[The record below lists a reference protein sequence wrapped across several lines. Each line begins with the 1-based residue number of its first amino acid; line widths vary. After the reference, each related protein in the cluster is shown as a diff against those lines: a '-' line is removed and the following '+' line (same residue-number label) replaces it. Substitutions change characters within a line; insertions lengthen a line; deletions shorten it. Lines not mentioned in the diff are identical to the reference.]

1 MDTARNHS
9 ATHLLHAALR
19 RVLGEHVKQAGSLVT
34 PSRLRFDF
42 THIAPLSAEELRQIE
57 NEVNRAILADMP
69 ITTEIMPYDRA
80 VGEKQA
86 MALFG
91 EKYEADVR
99 VVEMAC
105 ESVELCGGTH
115 LSATGQAGTFC
126 ILSEA
131 GIAAG
136 VRRIEALTGWEA
148 LRYWQGLRDEVRE
161 AGHLLKAAQ
170 Y

>member
-1 MDTARNHS
+1 MGDRGRVVSSTGTARVLDTLKPAPSLTVHKVEMSEGCLLADQEVELSVEEGERMDTARNHS

-19 RVLGEHVKQAGSLVT
+19 RVLGEHVKQADSLVT

-105 ESVELCGGTH
+105 ESVEIGRAH
-115 LSATGQAGTFC
+115 
-126 ILSEA
+126 
-131 GIAAG
+131 
-136 VRRIEALTGWEA
+136 V
-148 LRYWQGLRDEVRE
+148 
-161 AGHLLKAAQ
+161 
-170 Y
+170 